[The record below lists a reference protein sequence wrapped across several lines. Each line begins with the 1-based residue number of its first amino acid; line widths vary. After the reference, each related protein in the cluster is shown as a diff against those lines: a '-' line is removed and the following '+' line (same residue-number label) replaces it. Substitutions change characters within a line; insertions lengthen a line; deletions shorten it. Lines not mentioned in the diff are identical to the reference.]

1 MKIHARDFSIFVKIL
16 GVSMACIAWL
26 MSGMGMWEISALE
39 TSNYILAMQLS
50 VLPIDIS
57 KIKLARRPQEEGA
70 KNE

>member
-1 MKIHARDFSIFVKIL
+1 MKVHARDFSIFVKIL
-16 GVSMACIAWL
+16 GVLMACIAWL
-26 MSGMGMWEISALE
+26 MSGLGIWEINAFE

-57 KIKLARRPQEEGA
+57 KIKMAGRTQEEGG